1 MTKIG
6 KFAHV
11 SKKKR
16 IKRSGLRRRTCH
28 LIKSAHISND
38 CETAILRTSTFMED
52 KSKRLSRQN
61 RYVIGWNMS
70 IT

>member
-1 MTKIG
+1 MKKTG
-6 KFAHV
+6 KFAHA
-11 SKKKR
+11 SKRKK

-38 CETAILRTSTFMED
+38 CGTAILRISTFMED
-52 KSKRLSRQN
+52 KSRKQSRQN
-61 RYVIGWNMS
+61 RYVIGWNML